1 MGWTGYRPTYYKSNG
16 QVDRKAECDAYFM
29 GDCNKGYYNV
39 KKSAMVGSTYY
50 AAVEKVYEKVD
61 GKDVYIPE
69 NERTT
74 WAAIF
79 LTSVENGEFF
89 YKDMGETS
97 GPYDCDCPKGILKL
111 LSPTD
116 NEWALAWRENCLKKH
131 EEKKNDWLKSL
142 PIGSKIIFTD
152 PSGKEHLLVK
162 HAPAYK
168 FKSWFWYD
176 SSTGNYCKK
185 SRVTK
190 NNSRLVESN

>member
-1 MGWTGYRPTYYKSNG
+1 MGWTSYRPTYFKPNG

-89 YKDMGETS
+89 YKDMDETS
-97 GPYDCDCPKGILKL
+97 GPYNCDCPKGILKL

-131 EEKKNDWLKSL
+131 EEKMGKLRAMEIAKLRLAKQHQQERLAAEKERVRTQIKAFKDAEVARNKAIIAKAKADND
-142 PIGSKIIFTD
+142 
-152 PSGKEHLLVK
+152 
-162 HAPAYK
+162 
-168 FKSWFWYD
+168 
-176 SSTGNYCKK
+176 
-185 SRVTK
+185 
-190 NNSRLVESN
+190 